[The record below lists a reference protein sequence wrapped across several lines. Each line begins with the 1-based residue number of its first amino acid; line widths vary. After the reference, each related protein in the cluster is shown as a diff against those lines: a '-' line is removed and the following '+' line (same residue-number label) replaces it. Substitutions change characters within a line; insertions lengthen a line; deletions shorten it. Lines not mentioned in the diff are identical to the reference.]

1 MKNFE
6 YQLYKSVML
15 KKFQNQ
21 NSFSYKLFQCQQD
34 FPFENISGGDKIS
47 TPPRQVGG
55 GIDTPIF
62 GAG

>member
-34 FPFENISGGDKIS
+34 FPFENISGGIRF
-47 TPPRQVGG
+47 PPHHGKLGVE
-55 GIDTPIF
+55 
-62 GAG
+62 